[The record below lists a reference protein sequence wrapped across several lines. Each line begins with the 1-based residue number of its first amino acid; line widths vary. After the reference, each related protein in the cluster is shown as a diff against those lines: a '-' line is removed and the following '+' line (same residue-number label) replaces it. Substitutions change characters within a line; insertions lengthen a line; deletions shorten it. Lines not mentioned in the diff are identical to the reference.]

1 MKHLRFK
8 SKTKLE
14 KELVKRRGIKLILFN
29 LSWIGF
35 NTWLFN
41 LKTLFNF
48 NRNKEFIKEF
58 NSNNEVDQSE
68 RRRLSNNAKINWNL
82 ITKPLKKKKL
92 VEVRNKSLKS
102 RKNNQ
107 Q

>member
-1 MKHLRFK
+1 
-8 SKTKLE
+8 
-14 KELVKRRGIKLILFN
+14 
-29 LSWIGF
+29 
-35 NTWLFN
+35 
-41 LKTLFNF
+41 
-48 NRNKEFIKEF
+48 
-58 NSNNEVDQSE
+58 VDQSE

>member
-1 MKHLRFK
+1 M
-8 SKTKLE
+8 
-14 KELVKRRGIKLILFN
+14 LFN

-82 ITKPLKKKKL
+82 ITKPLKKK
-92 VEVRNKSLKS
+92 NSLKFEIRALNLEKTTS
-102 RKNNQ
+102 SNWSSKEAAVFLI
-107 Q
+107 